1 MPTARRVASALTI
14 AGLLACTSLTF
25 EACGSDD
32 AVTEGGS
39 SSGFGGGDG
48 GPTDPPPVNV
58 TPAKTCTTDA
68 ECANG
73 GKCKDVGAAA
83 KACVYTKSCTGG
95 PGADTKCADSKDCC
109 ETRAVPGGTFERF
122 NDKDFP
128 AKVSPFLL
136 DTFEITAGRFRAYVE
151 ATQGNLRAA
160 APAPGAGAH
169 PKVPNS
175 GWRAEW
181 NALLPASAAD
191 VDKMLGPDDAMGCQV
206 GTNLDDYGALTW
218 WTPAVDAK
226 VKASN
231 NDKTVLAENTKDALD
246 RKGLNCVSWYV
257 LFAFCVWDGGRLPT
271 DAEWGFALAGG
282 EEQRPF
288 PWGAVQ
294 AADLARID
302 ENDQLSF
309 VPLWSAGKD
318 YVVASLWDK
327 AIGPNEF
334 PDNYVH
340 TYGAKFR
347 TKSDNAAHIAPVG
360 KKPRGN
366 GKWGHAD
373 LAGGM
378 YEWMLDEGPIVP
390 GQCTDCANVSWPAP
404 DAKDPKAVQG
414 PPDFEDRWYVG
425 GARSVRGSAWDNAL
439 SLATAQTKIEIEWYT
454 SYPVKRTYRA
464 LGGRCARDL

>member
-1 MPTARRVASALTI
+1 MVRARRIASAVTI
-14 AGLLACTSLTF
+14 AGLLVF
-25 EACGSDD
+25 ACGSDEG
-32 AVTEGGS
+32 AGSGGS
-39 SSGFGGGDG
+39 SSGFGGDG
-48 GPTDPPPVNV
+48 GGPNNPPPVNV

-68 ECANG
+68 ECPNG

-83 KACVYTKSCTGG
+83 KSCVYTKSCTGG
-95 PGADTKCADSKDCC
+95 AGADAKCAEGKDCC
-109 ETRAVPGGTFERF
+109 ETRAVPGGTFNRF

-136 DTFEITAGRFRAYVE
+136 DTFEVTAGRFRAYVE
-151 ATQGNLRAA
+151 ATKGNLRGA
-160 APAPGAGAH
+160 APAAGAGAH
-169 PKVPNS
+169 PKIPNS

-181 NALLPASAAD
+181 NAVLPASAAE
-191 VDKMLGPDDAMGCQV
+191 VDKMLGADDAVGCQV

-231 NDKTVLAENTKDALD
+231 KDATVLAENTKDALD
-246 RKGLNCVSWYV
+246 KKGLNCVPWYV

-282 EEQRPF
+282 DEQRPF
-288 PWGAVQ
+288 PWGTVPTT
-294 AADLARID
+294 DLAQIGD
-302 ENDQLSF
+302 NNQLSF
-309 VPLWSAGKD
+309 VPVFAAGKD

-327 AIGPNEF
+327 TAGPNVF
-334 PDNYVH
+334 PDWYVH

-360 KKPRGN
+360 NKAKGN

-378 YEWMLDEGPIVP
+378 YEWMLDVGPIKP
-390 GQCTDCANVSWPAP
+390 GQCNDCANVAWPGVGAR
-404 DAKDPKAVQG
+404 DPNESKER

-439 SLATAQTKIEIEWYT
+439 SLATSQTKIEIDWYT
-454 SYPVKRTYRA
+454 NYPVKRTYRA